1 MWREE
6 THGAMT
12 LSSDL
17 PDRKSAIL
25 QAAVRHFST
34 HGFEGA
40 SLRKIA
46 ADAGVSLT
54 LLDHHFGAKPLL
66 YDAVLLAAAK
76 ALAGRLDALRRAF
89 HEAPPAGLQQLAA
102 AWIAASI
109 ACWSTSDGM
118 RLSQLAFQRE
128 ARRRCAALD
137 EVLSA
142 TQREFG
148 SLVMRLDPRWD
159 VHASGIAL
167 TFVEEIVHGE
177 ICRDDRDTG
186 ATVDE
191 RRAML
196 VDFVTGGLRELAEG
210 LRQPAADGAAGAD
223 PA

>member
-12 LSSDL
+12 LSSDV
-17 PDRKSAIL
+17 PDRKAAIL

-66 YDAVLLAAAK
+66 YDAVLHAAAK
-76 ALAGRLDALRRAF
+76 ALAERLAALRRAF
-89 HEAPPAGLQQLAA
+89 HEAPPASLQQLAA
-102 AWIAASI
+102 AWIAASLE
-109 ACWSTSDGM
+109 CWSTYDGM

-137 EVLSA
+137 EGLAA

-148 SLVMRLDPRWD
+148 ALVVRLDPRWD
-159 VHASGIAL
+159 AQASGIAL
-167 TFVEEIVHGE
+167 TFVEEIVQGE
-177 ICRDDRDTG
+177 IRRDDG
-186 ATVDE
+186 EAGVTVDE

-210 LRQPAADGAAGAD
+210 LRPPPAGRAAAPD